1 MASGENLHLW
11 CSSNSKHARDGGSY
25 CWFVHRMVLIMNKI
39 EFFLWCEERSLSKN
53 GEIARIFRLSSQTVR
68 NWRKKKDDEI
78 LPTWVNWACHGLDTE
93 EQREAASKTAH
104 MTVEKLSAWQR
115 RNEFKTLDDTAGVFD
130 IERQA
135 VHNWYKRGRFP
146 RWLSLAC
153 AGYDLHK
160 RTKSRK

>member
-1 MASGENLHLW
+1 
-11 CSSNSKHARDGGSY
+11 
-25 CWFVHRMVLIMNKI
+25 MVLIMNKI

-53 GEIARIFRLSSQTVR
+53 GEIARLFRLSSQTVR
-68 NWRKKKDDEI
+68 NWRKKKDAEI

-93 EQREAASKTAH
+93 EQRETASKIAH

-160 RTKSRK
+160 RTKSRKEKSIAA